1 MNHPNDS
8 VVQPEKQSE
17 SHIKS
22 GMLRNSLHTSLADIT
37 ELQVY
42 EFWVC
47 VRKLILSRILWLFL
61 RLELFSFPIL

>member
-22 GMLRNSLHTSLADIT
+22 GMLRYSLHTSLADIT

-42 EFWVC
+42 EF
-47 VRKLILSRILWLFL
+47 
-61 RLELFSFPIL
+61 